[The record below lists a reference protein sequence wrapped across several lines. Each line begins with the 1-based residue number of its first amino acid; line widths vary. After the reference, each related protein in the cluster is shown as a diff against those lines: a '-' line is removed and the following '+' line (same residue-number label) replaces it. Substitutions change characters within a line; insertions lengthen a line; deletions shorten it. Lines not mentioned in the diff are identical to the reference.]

1 MFCGKTTEETEK
13 TIDETQKWESKQE
26 NLQQCKFKK
35 CSYLNTI
42 GNMLQNQLTYMKAMK
57 TY

>member
-1 MFCGKTTEETEK
+1 MFCGKTFEETGK
-13 TIDETQKWESKQE
+13 TIDETQKWEGKQE

-42 GNMLQNQLTYMKAMK
+42 ENMLQNQLTYMKAMK